1 MTTKLSIFHH
11 NIAYVVPTKDRP
23 EDLRVLFESLQLQTV
38 LPNQIIIVD
47 GSSPDIKYVCDEYPD
62 LPITYDRCFPPS
74 LAKQRNAGMARLH
87 NNITIAGYLD
97 DDIELDP
104 DATEKMLAFWSD
116 VPENTGGAA
125 ISIRDQH
132 NQINSKLMSIFLM
145 AGKTPGKMLSSAHA
159 VHIPFIGRTFE
170 TQWLYGGATIWSR
183 EVINTFNYDEWFDGY
198 GFLEDVDYSYR
209 VSQKHRLYVVGD
221 SRCLHH
227 SAGLSDKK
235 QYVFGKQQVFNRL
248 YFARKMRTFSPL
260 AVYWAIFGNILMNG
274 AALIKNHDRSTLDRL
289 FGNFVG
295 LWAHL
300 KGRKQSIG
308 GFWK

>member
-1 MTTKLSIFHH
+1 MKSEILFNKHK
-11 NIAYVVPTKDRP
+11 IAYVVPTKDRP
-23 EDLRVLFESLQLQTV
+23 EDLRVLFKSLQLQTV

-47 GSSPDIKYVCDEYPD
+47 GSSPDIKYVCDKYPD

-104 DATEKMLAFWSD
+104 DATEKMLTFWSNA
-116 VPENTGGAA
+116 PENTGGAA

-132 NQINSKLMSIFLM
+132 NQLNSKLMSIFLM

-159 VHIPFIGRTFE
+159 VHIPFIGKTFE
-170 TQWLYGGATIWSR
+170 TEWLYGGATVWSR

-209 VSQKHRLYVVGD
+209 VSQLYKLYIVGD

-235 QYVFGKQQVFNRL
+235 QFIFGKQQIFNRL
-248 YFARKMRTFSPL
+248 YFARKMRLFSPL
-260 AVYWAIFGNILMNG
+260 AIYWAIFGNILMNG
-274 AALIKNHDRSTLDRL
+274 VALIKNHDRPTLDRL

-300 KGRKQSIG
+300 KGRRQSIG

>member
-1 MTTKLSIFHH
+1 MNSKISTYQHK
-11 NIAYVVPTKDRP
+11 IAYVVPTKDRP

-235 QYVFGKQQVFNRL
+235 QYVFGKQQIFNRL
-248 YFARKMRTFSPL
+248 YFARKMKTFSPL

-300 KGRKQSIG
+300 KGRRQSIG